1 VVQDEIKF
9 RGHPNVL
16 SLHPRTL
23 EITKENHLSAR
34 GDCIIGVGAD
44 KACADL
50 DEAVRKGL
58 KTAGAKVKI
67 EIIVGSESFVIN
79 GYGDSRLS
87 LLNENDIVIRKTH
100 FVCPRTMSIRCDMA
114 SSDLPRGIVSLLQDS
129 TATGLFR
136 VSVE

>member
-1 VVQDEIKF
+1 MVQDEIKF

-23 EITKENHLSAR
+23 EITKENHLSPR

-50 DEAVRKGL
+50 NDRVRKGL
-58 KTAGAKVKI
+58 KTSGGIVKI
-67 EIIVGSESFVIN
+67 EIIVGSESFMVN

-87 LLNENDIVIRKTH
+87 LLNENDIVIRKTQ

-114 SSDLPRGIVSLLQDS
+114 SSDLPRSMVTLLQDCA
-129 TATGLFR
+129 ATGLFR
-136 VSVE
+136 VTVE